1 VFGKNAILFGYG
13 LMEKQLQV
21 AERKRIFGLNP
32 NVFFL
37 GLVSFLTDVSSEMIF
52 TLLPL
57 FLANILGAAA
67 VVIGFIEGVAESTAS
82 LLKIFSGWLS
92 DRLGKRKSLAV
103 IGYGL
108 STLVKPFMYIA
119 TTWGLVLGVRF
130 ADRLGKGVRT
140 APRDALVADSV
151 SAEQRGKAFGFHRAM
166 DTSGAALGLVVAAA
180 VVFFLQKGTLELIR
194 GTYQWLVLIGIIPAV
209 LALFMFFFVRE
220 ARKGSSPQSQ
230 SECLRKSAQ
239 DKKTGFD
246 NRFKLFLGI
255 MFLFTLGN
263 SSDAFVILRAQN
275 LGNCVLY
282 ILLMLVLFNIVYS
295 TLSIPAGILS
305 DTLGRRRIIVL
316 GWLVYALTYLGFAV
330 ASASWHIWLLFA
342 FYGVYYGLAE
352 GVARAFVADLV
363 PEDRR
368 GTAYG
373 LFHGVVGI
381 TLLPASVIA
390 GWLWQVISP
399 AAPFY
404 FGAGLAFLAMVGLL
418 ALVRE

>member
-1 VFGKNAILFGYG
+1 MGGH
-13 LMEKQLQV
+13 LQV
-21 AERKRIFGLNP
+21 AGRKRIFGLNP

-57 FLANILGAAA
+57 FLANILGAAT
-67 VVIGFIEGVAESTAS
+67 VIIGFIEGVAESTAS

-92 DRLGKRKSLAV
+92 DKLGKRKSLAF

-108 STLVKPFMYIA
+108 STLAKPFMYVA

-130 ADRLGKGVRT
+130 ADRFGKGVRT

-166 DTSGAALGLVVAAA
+166 DTSGAALGLVLAAA
-180 VVFFLQKGTLELIR
+180 VVFLLQKGTLELIR
-194 GTYQWLVLIGIIPAV
+194 DTYQWLVLIGIIPAV
-209 LALFMFFFVRE
+209 LSLFIFFFIRE
-220 ARKGSSPQSQ
+220 ASRGPSPQSQ
-230 SECLRKSAQ
+230 SECLEKDSQGTKA
-239 DKKTGFD
+239 GFD

-263 SSDAFVILRAQN
+263 SSDAFLILRAQN
-275 LGNCVLY
+275 LGSPVLY
-282 ILLMLVLFNIVYS
+282 ILLMLVLFNVVYAAV
-295 TLSIPAGILS
+295 SIPAGMLS
-305 DTLGRRRIIVL
+305 DKLGRRWIIFL
-316 GWLVYALTYLGFAV
+316 GWLIYALSYLGFAV
-330 ASASWHIWLLFA
+330 ASASWHMWLLFA
-342 FYGVYYGLAE
+342 LYGVYYGLAE

-363 PEDRR
+363 PEDRC

-390 GWLWQVISP
+390 GWLWQAISP

>member
-1 VFGKNAILFGYG
+1 
-13 LMEKQLQV
+13 M

-32 NVFFL
+32 NIFFL

-57 FLANILGAAA
+57 FLANILGVAA
-67 VVIGFIEGVAESTAS
+67 VIIGFIEGVAESTAS

-92 DRLGKRKSLAV
+92 DRMGNRKSLAV

-108 STLVKPFMYIA
+108 STLAKPFMYIA

-151 SAEQRGKAFGFHRAM
+151 STGQRGKAFGLHRAM
-166 DTSGAALGLVVAAA
+166 DTSGAALGLVVAAV
-180 VVFFLQKGTLELIR
+180 VVFLLQKGALELIR
-194 GTYQWLVLIGIIPAV
+194 NTYQWLVLIGVIPAV
-209 LALFMFFFVRE
+209 LALFMFFFIRE
-220 ARKGSSPQSQ
+220 AKKGSSPQSQ
-230 SECLRKSAQ
+230 SECLQKTSQ
-239 DKKTGFD
+239 DTNTGFD
-246 NRFKLFLGI
+246 KRFKLFLGI
-255 MFLFTLGN
+255 MFFFTLGN
-263 SSDAFVILRAQN
+263 SSDAFLILRAQN
-275 LGNCVLY
+275 LGNSVIY
-282 ILLMLVLFNIVYS
+282 ILLMLILFNVVYAAV
-295 TLSIPAGILS
+295 SIPAGVLS
-305 DTLGRRRIIVL
+305 DKLGRRRIIVL
-316 GWLVYALTYLGFAV
+316 GWVAYALTYLGFAV
-330 ASASWHIWLLFA
+330 ASTSWHIWLLFA
-342 FYGVYYGLAE
+342 LYGVYYGLAE

-363 PEDRR
+363 PEDRC

-390 GWLWQVISP
+390 GWLWQAISP

-418 ALVRE
+418 ALVSE